1 VSESQPGA
9 GVAEIKQLA
18 NMVVANSKKS

>member
-18 NMVVANSKKS
+18 NMIVANSKKS